1 MEKLSRKVC
10 SIVNRIIERKELI
23 NLLSE
28 LVKFDTVND
37 IPKGKKLTSDCPNF
51 IVNYLNKKG
60 VKADIF
66 EDDGFYSV
74 YGKIGTGKYHLLL
87 MAHFDVVPVG
97 DGWDTD
103 PFEMVIKEDGLA
115 YGRGVIDNKNN
126 VASIM
131 TILPEIQ
138 KLDLDGMTVCFEL
151 SGDEEIGG
159 VHSAGNYLKKFGR
172 MPDAVMNL
180 DGAGTVIISRRRNAM
195 GALVRIPKKKT
206 KANGAKIS
214 KTFTTDQW
222 GRHTAYQNPG
232 GDVHC
237 MLRASR
243 EVSFNDWKVIKCEG
257 KFIKGNVVPDE
268 ITLEIITP
276 AEKTNAKLFEYDEGL
291 TTIFE
296 NLRFL
301 IRTRFPTEFSTFGIT
316 IGPNVLTETD
326 DSWEL
331 SLDIRAMTQEYEKVE
346 FALREMCDELF
357 GEEQYQI
364 EFKPGQGMVNT
375 PKDSQIMKIA
385 LKLSKKYNFPAKIVE
400 MGGASDAR
408 YFSRE
413 GIPTFD
419 FGPIGGGVHARN
431 EWLNLDSF
439 ISVTEF
445 YLEVVKEMLS
455 EIKKS

>member
-1 MEKLSRKVC
+1 MLKLNQK
-10 SIVNRIIERKELI
+10 IKQEELI
-23 NLLSE
+23 NLLGE

-37 IPKGKKLTSDCPNF
+37 IPKGKKLTKDCPNF
-51 IVNYLNKKG
+51 IVNYLKDKD
-60 VKADIF
+60 VEAKLF

-74 YGKIGTGKYHLLL
+74 YGKIGNGDYHLLL

-97 DGWDTD
+97 DGWDTH
-103 PFEMVIKEDGLA
+103 PFEMVIKESGIA
-115 YGRGVIDNKNN
+115 FGRGVIDNKNN

-131 TILPEIQ
+131 SILPEIK

-195 GALVRIPKKKT
+195 GAIIRIPKKKL
-206 KANGAKIS
+206 KIKGTPTS

-237 MLRASR
+237 MIRASR
-243 EVSFNDWKVIKCEG
+243 EVSFNNWKVAKIKG
-257 KFIKGNVVPDE
+257 KFIKGNVVPEE
-268 ITLEIITP
+268 ITLELITP
-276 AEKTNAKLFEYDEGL
+276 SVESNAELLEYDKGL
-291 TTIFE
+291 TAIFE

-301 IRTRFPTEFSTFGIT
+301 IRTKFPTEFSTFGIT
-316 IGPNVLTETD
+316 IGPNVLTETEN
-326 DSWEL
+326 SWEL
-331 SLDIRAMTQEYEKVE
+331 SLDIRAMTQEYDKVE
-346 FALREMCDELF
+346 AALREMCDELL
-357 GEEQYQI
+357 GENKYDL

-375 PKDSQIMKIA
+375 PKDSLIMKIA
-385 LKLSKKYNFPAKIVE
+385 LELSKKYNFPAKIVE

-419 FGPIGGGVHARN
+419 FGPIGGGVHAKN

-439 ISVTEF
+439 VAVTEF

-455 EIKKS
+455 AIKRS

>member
-1 MEKLSRKVC
+1 MNEK
-10 SIVNRIIERKELI
+10 INREELI
-23 NLLSE
+23 NLLGK
-28 LVKFDTVND
+28 LVSFDTVND
-37 IPKGKKLTSDCPNF
+37 IPKDKKLTKECPEY
-51 IVNYLNKKG
+51 IVGYLKEKG
-60 VKADIF
+60 VEATIF
-66 EDDGFYSV
+66 EDEGFYSV
-74 YGKIGTGKYHLLL
+74 YGKIGTGDFHLLL
-87 MAHFDVVPVG
+87 MAHFDVVPIG

-103 PFEMVIKEDGLA
+103 PFEMVIKDDGLA

-131 TILPEIQ
+131 TILPEIKQ
-138 KLDLDGMTVCFEL
+138 LDLDGLTVCFEL

-195 GALVRIPKKKT
+195 GALVKIPKKKE
-206 KANGAKIS
+206 KVKGKLAK
-214 KTFTTDQW
+214 KTFPSDQW

-237 MLRASR
+237 MIRASR
-243 EVSFNDWKVIKCEG
+243 EVSFNNWKVAECEG

-268 ITLEIITP
+268 ISLKVITP
-276 AEKTNAKLFEYDEGL
+276 SNESDAEEYEFDEGL
-291 TTIFE
+291 TALFE

-301 IRTRFPTEFSTFGIT
+301 VRTKFTTEFSTFGIT
-316 IGPNVLTETD
+316 IGPNVLTEKD
-326 DSWEL
+326 DTWEL
-331 SLDIRAMTQEYEKVE
+331 SLDIRAMTQEYDKVE
-346 FALREMCDELF
+346 VALREMCSELF
-357 GEEQYQI
+357 GDKQYQLD
-364 EFKPGQGMVNT
+364 FKPGQGMVNT
-375 PKDSQIMKIA
+375 PKDAMIMQIA
-385 LKLSKKYNFPAKIVE
+385 LELSKKYNFPAKIVE

-419 FGPIGGGVHARN
+419 FGPKGGGVHAKN

-439 ISVTEF
+439 VTVTEF
-445 YLEVVKEMLS
+445 YLEVVKEML
-455 EIKKS
+455 KKT